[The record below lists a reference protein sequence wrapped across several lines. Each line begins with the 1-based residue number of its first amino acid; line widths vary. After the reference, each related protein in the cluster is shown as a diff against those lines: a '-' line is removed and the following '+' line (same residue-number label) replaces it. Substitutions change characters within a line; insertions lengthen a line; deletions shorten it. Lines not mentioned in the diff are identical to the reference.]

1 MNLHRTITTSH
12 TTVTLTARGRA
23 RLAAWPLAALALMGA
38 AGNARAANPEVEGA
52 LTEIKAV
59 TGGFVPAYLKAL
71 PENALPGV
79 WAETKALEV
88 SDKTALPCK
97 IKEIITVAVGAQ
109 LPSRALVDGHSALA
123 KAGGATTAELAEG
136 VTIAA
141 MARHWSTFFNG
152 AQLDLGKF
160 KADIARL
167 VAGAKAAAAAGAPP
181 PSKPIAIVDARSA
194 MDDMKQSFGFVPD
207 FATRFPAA
215 ALPGAWRQMRDVEL
229 NPHTALPGK
238 YKSLVS
244 LAVASQIP
252 CSYCIVADTEFAKLE
267 GATDQEITEAVAMAG
282 LARQTATALTGLGVD
297 ETVYRKD
304 MERIAQ
310 RVTQMMAAAR
320 QGGGARDARELT
332 SARK

>member
-1 MNLHRTITTSH
+1 MNPKHTRIEARTITAAPFPRR
-12 TTVTLTARGRA
+12 TV
-23 RLAAWPLAALALMGA
+23 RLAALSLAALALGGT
-38 AGNARAANPEVEGA
+38 AGNARAANPEVEAA
-52 LTEIKAV
+52 LSEIKAV
-59 TGGFVPAYLKAL
+59 TGGFVPASLKAL
-71 PENALPGV
+71 PESALPGF
-79 WAETKALEV
+79 WAELKALEV

-97 IKEIITVAVGAQ
+97 IKEIIAVAVGAQ

-123 KAGGATTAELAEG
+123 KAGGATAAELAEG

-141 MARHWSTFFNG
+141 MARHWSTYFNG

-160 KADIARL
+160 KADIAKL
-167 VAGAKAAAAAGAPP
+167 VAGAKAAAAAGTPP
-181 PSKPIAIVDARSA
+181 PSKPIAVVDARSA

-238 YKSLVS
+238 YKSLIS

-252 CSYCIVADTEFAKLE
+252 CHYCIVADTEFAKLE

-282 LARQTATALTGLGVD
+282 LARQTAASLTGLGVD

-310 RVTQMMAAAR
+310 RVAHMTAAA
-320 QGGGARDARELT
+320 QKGGSGTRELAN
-332 SARK
+332 ARK